1 MLNEIFSKYRKQ
13 SDNEDNINE
22 YIKNEQIDNNS
33 QSDNEEKNNKIS
45 NNNFKPNKSE
55 DFLNEKEILN
65 TKKKSNDILSKYCTL
80 YDKNNAVKPLNEN
93 YLEKKRKREENKNT
107 TGPKWFNMKAPEL
120 TTELKQ
126 ELKAVQLGRLSEP
139 FQFHKKN
146 DRKGYA
152 KFFQIGT
159 IQDNILDGKA
169 SRLKKSE
176 VKNRIAEQ
184 LLDFDLEQ
192 NYTLRKFNEYQ
203 EQRKKIGLKKSK
215 LNKYKLQSKG
225 KKIGVGV
232 VSKS

>member
-1 MLNEIFSKYRKQ
+1 MLNEIFSKYRNDDNDEDLKNEEIDEIE
-13 SDNEDNINE
+13 SDNENI
-22 YIKNEQIDNNS
+22 
-33 QSDNEEKNNKIS
+33 KI
-45 NNNFKPNKSE
+45 NKPNKQKNS
-55 DFLNEKEILN
+55 DFLNEKDLL
-65 TKKKSNDILSKYCTL
+65 TYKKKSEDVMSKYCTL
-80 YDKNNAVKPLNEN
+80 YSKENAVKPLNEN
-93 YLEKKRKREENKNT
+93 YLEKKRRREENRNS

-126 ELKAVQLGRLSEP
+126 ELKAVQLGKLSEP

-169 SRLKKSE
+169 NRLKKNE
-176 VKNRIAEQ
+176 IKNRIAEQ
-184 LLDFDLEQ
+184 LLDYDLEQ
-192 NYTLRKFNEYQ
+192 NFTLRKFNEYQ
-203 EQRKKIGLKKSK
+203 EQRKKLGIKKSK
-215 LNKYKLQSKG
+215 LNKFKLKSKG

>member
-1 MLNEIFSKYRKQ
+1 MLNEIFSKYRN
-13 SDNEDNINE
+13 D
-22 YIKNEQIDNNS
+22 DNNLDLNS
-33 QSDNEEKNNKIS
+33 EDESNDNNNNKQE
-45 NNNFKPNKSE
+45 NFKS
-55 DFLNEKEILN
+55 DFLNEKDLL
-65 TKKKSNDILSKYCTL
+65 TYKKKSADIMSKYCTL
-80 YDKNNAVKPLNEN
+80 YSKDNAVKPLNEN
-93 YLEKKRKREENKNT
+93 YLEKKRKREENKRT

-120 TTELKQ
+120 TKELKQ
-126 ELKAVQLGRLSEP
+126 ELKAVQLGNLSQP

-169 SRLKKSE
+169 NRLKKSE
-176 VKNRIAEQ
+176 IKNTIAQQ

-203 EQRKKIGLKKSK
+203 EQRKKIGIKKSK
-215 LNKYKLQSKG
+215 LNKFKLKNKG

>member
-1 MLNEIFSKYRKQ
+1 MLNEIFSKYRNDDNDEDLKNEEIDEID
-13 SDNEDNINE
+13 SDNENI
-22 YIKNEQIDNNS
+22 KID
-33 QSDNEEKNNKIS
+33 
-45 NNNFKPNKSE
+45 KPNNQKNS
-55 DFLNEKEILN
+55 DFLNEKDLL
-65 TKKKSNDILSKYCTL
+65 TYKKKSEDVMSKYCTL
-80 YDKNNAVKPLNEN
+80 YSKENAVKPLNEN
-93 YLEKKRKREENKNT
+93 YLEKKRRREENRNS

-126 ELKAVQLGRLSEP
+126 ELKAVQLGKLSEP

-169 SRLKKSE
+169 NRLKKNE
-176 VKNRIAEQ
+176 IKNRIAEQ
-184 LLDFDLEQ
+184 LLDYDLEQ
-192 NYTLRKFNEYQ
+192 NFTLRKFNEYQ
-203 EQRKKIGLKKSK
+203 EQRKKLGIKKSK
-215 LNKYKLQSKG
+215 LNKFKLKSKG

>member
-1 MLNEIFSKYRKQ
+1 MLNEIFSKYRKN
-13 SDNEDNINE
+13 SLESND
-22 YIKNEQIDNNS
+22 DNNLNDDS
-33 QSDNEEKNNKIS
+33 KSEKEINNKKNNAK
-45 NNNFKPNKSE
+45 E
-55 DFLNEKEILN
+55 DFLNEKEMLN
-65 TKKKSNDILSKYCTL
+65 TKKKSEEIMSKYCTL
-80 YDKNNAVKPLNEN
+80 YNKNNGVKPLNEN
-93 YLEKKRKREENKNT
+93 YLEKKRRREENKKT
-107 TGPKWFNMKAPEL
+107 TGPKWFNMRAPEL

-139 FQFHKKN
+139 FQFHKKS

-169 SRLKKSE
+169 NRLKKSE

-192 NYTLRKFNEYQ
+192 NFTLRKFNEYQ
-203 EQRKKIGLKKSK
+203 EQRKKIGIKKSK

>member
-1 MLNEIFSKYRKQ
+1 
-13 SDNEDNINE
+13 
-22 YIKNEQIDNNS
+22 
-33 QSDNEEKNNKIS
+33 
-45 NNNFKPNKSE
+45 
-55 DFLNEKEILN
+55 
-65 TKKKSNDILSKYCTL
+65 
-80 YDKNNAVKPLNEN
+80 
-93 YLEKKRKREENKNT
+93 
-107 TGPKWFNMKAPEL
+107 MKAPEL

-126 ELKAVQLGRLSEP
+126 ELKAVQLGKLSEP

-152 KFFQIGT
+152 KFFQIGV

-169 SRLKKSE
+169 NRLKKSE

-184 LLDFDLEQ
+184 LLDYDLEK
-192 NYTLRKFNEYQ
+192 NFTLRKFNEYQ

-215 LNKYKLQSKG
+215 LNKYKLKTKG

>member
-1 MLNEIFSKYRKQ
+1 MLNEIFSNYRKQ
-13 SDNEDNINE
+13 SNEDNNE
-22 YIKNEQIDNNS
+22 DLKNEDIDDSKSEN
-33 QSDNEEKNNKIS
+33 DNKQKSNFNNNKS
-45 NNNFKPNKSE
+45 D
-55 DFLNEKEILN
+55 DFLNEKEIIN
-65 TKKKSNDILSKYCTL
+65 TKKKSEEIMSKYCTL
-80 YDKNNAVKPLNEN
+80 YNKNNAIKPLNEN
-93 YLEKKRKREENKNT
+93 YLEKKRKREENKKT
-107 TGPKWFNMKAPEL
+107 TGPKWFNMRAPEL

-139 FQFHKKN
+139 FQFHKKS
-146 DRKGYA
+146 DRKGGYA

-176 VKNRIAEQ
+176 IKNSIAEQ
-184 LLDFDLEQ
+184 LLDFDREQ
-192 NYTLRKFNEYQ
+192 NFTLRKFNEYQ

>member
-1 MLNEIFSKYRKQ
+1 MLNEIFSKYRNDDNNEDLKDNIE
-13 SDNEDNINE
+13 SDND
-22 YIKNEQIDNNS
+22 D
-33 QSDNEEKNNKIS
+33 NKIE
-45 NNNFKPNKSE
+45 NQKSS
-55 DFLNEKEILN
+55 DFLNEKDLL
-65 TKKKSNDILSKYCTL
+65 TYKKKSADIMSKYCTL
-80 YDKNNAVKPLNEN
+80 YSKENAVKPLNEN
-93 YLEKKRKREENKNT
+93 FLEKKRKREENKRT

-126 ELKAVQLGRLSEP
+126 ELKAVQLGKLSEP

-169 SRLKKSE
+169 NRLKKSE
-176 VKNRIAEQ
+176 IKNSIAEQ

-192 NYTLRKFNEYQ
+192 NFTLRKFNEYQ
-203 EQRKKIGLKKSK
+203 EQRKKIGIKKSK
-215 LNKYKLQSKG
+215 LNKFKLKNKG

>member
-1 MLNEIFSKYRKQ
+1 MLNEIFSKYRN
-13 SDNEDNINE
+13 D
-22 YIKNEQIDNNS
+22 DNNLDLNS
-33 QSDNEEKNNKIS
+33 EDESNDNNNNKQE
-45 NNNFKPNKSE
+45 NFKS
-55 DFLNEKEILN
+55 DFLNEKDLL
-65 TKKKSNDILSKYCTL
+65 TYKKKSADIMSKYCTL
-80 YDKNNAVKPLNEN
+80 YSKDNAVKPLNEN
-93 YLEKKRKREENKNT
+93 YLEKKRKREENKRT

-126 ELKAVQLGRLSEP
+126 ELKAVQLGNLSQP

-169 SRLKKSE
+169 NRLKKSE
-176 VKNRIAEQ
+176 IKNTIAQQ

-203 EQRKKIGLKKSK
+203 EQRKKIGIKKSK
-215 LNKYKLQSKG
+215 LNKFKLKNKE

>member
-1 MLNEIFSKYRKQ
+1 MLNEIFSKYRN
-13 SDNEDNINE
+13 D
-22 YIKNEQIDNNS
+22 DNNLDLNS
-33 QSDNEEKNNKIS
+33 EDESNDNNNNKQE
-45 NNNFKPNKSE
+45 NFKS
-55 DFLNEKEILN
+55 DFLNEKDLL
-65 TKKKSNDILSKYCTL
+65 TYKKKSADIMSKYCTL
-80 YDKNNAVKPLNEN
+80 YSKDNAVKPLNEN
-93 YLEKKRKREENKNT
+93 YLEKKRKREENKRK

-126 ELKAVQLGRLSEP
+126 ELKAVQLGNLSQP

-169 SRLKKSE
+169 NRLKKSE
-176 VKNRIAEQ
+176 IKNTIAQQ

-203 EQRKKIGLKKSK
+203 EQRKKIGIKKSK
-215 LNKYKLQSKG
+215 LNKFKLKSKG

>member
-13 SDNEDNINE
+13 SNEDNNNDL
-22 YIKNEQIDNNS
+22 KNEEND
-33 QSDNEEKNNKIS
+33 DL
-45 NNNFKPNKSE
+45 KSE
-55 DFLNEKEILN
+55 NDNKLKSNLNSNKNDDFLNEKEIIN
-65 TKKKSNDILSKYCTL
+65 NKKKSDEIMSKYCTL
-80 YDKNNAVKPLNEN
+80 YNKNNAIKPLNEN
-93 YLEKKRKREENKNT
+93 YLEKKRKREENKKT
-107 TGPKWFNMKAPEL
+107 TGPKWFNMRAPEL

-139 FQFHKKN
+139 FQFHKKS
-146 DRKGYA
+146 DRKGGYA

-176 VKNRIAEQ
+176 IKNSIAEQ
-184 LLDFDLEQ
+184 LLDFDIEQ
-192 NYTLRKFNEYQ
+192 NFTLRKFNEYQ

>member
-1 MLNEIFSKYRKQ
+1 MLNEIFSKYRNDDNNEDLKDNIE
-13 SDNEDNINE
+13 SDND
-22 YIKNEQIDNNS
+22 D
-33 QSDNEEKNNKIS
+33 NKIE
-45 NNNFKPNKSE
+45 NQKSS
-55 DFLNEKEILN
+55 DFLNEKDLL
-65 TKKKSNDILSKYCTL
+65 TYKKKSADIMSKYCTL
-80 YDKNNAVKPLNEN
+80 YSKENAIKPLNEN
-93 YLEKKRKREENKNT
+93 FLEKKRKREENKRT

-126 ELKAVQLGRLSEP
+126 ELKAVQLGKLSEP

-169 SRLKKSE
+169 NRLKKSE
-176 VKNRIAEQ
+176 IKNSIAEQ

-192 NYTLRKFNEYQ
+192 NFTLRKFNEYQ
-203 EQRKKIGLKKSK
+203 EQRKKIGIKKSK
-215 LNKYKLQSKG
+215 LNKFKLKNKG

>member
-1 MLNEIFSKYRKQ
+1 MLNQIFSKYRKKSQ
-13 SDNEDNINE
+13 TSEDNDNE
-22 YIKNEQIDNNS
+22 NS
-33 QSDNEEKNNKIS
+33 L
-45 NNNFKPNKSE
+45 NNNIEETENKPSQK
-55 DFLNEKEILN
+55 DFLNEDQVLN
-65 TKKKSNDILSKYCTL
+65 TKQKTKDILSKYCTL
-80 YDKNNAVKPLNEN
+80 YNKNDSVKPLNEN
-93 YLEKKRKREENKNT
+93 FLEKKRKREENKKT
-107 TGPKWFNMKAPEL
+107 TGPKWFNMTAPEL

-139 FQFHKKN
+139 FQFHKKS

-176 VKNRIAEQ
+176 VKNSIAEE
-184 LLDFDLEQ
+184 LLNYDLEN
-192 NYTLRKFNEYQ
+192 NYTLKKFNEYQ
-203 EQRKKIGLKKSK
+203 EKKKKIGIKKSK

-232 VSKS
+232 VPK

>member
-1 MLNEIFSKYRKQ
+1 MLNEIFSKYRNDDNDEDLKNEEIDEIE
-13 SDNEDNINE
+13 SDNENI
-22 YIKNEQIDNNS
+22 KID
-33 QSDNEEKNNKIS
+33 
-45 NNNFKPNKSE
+45 KPNKQKNS
-55 DFLNEKEILN
+55 DFLNEKDLL
-65 TKKKSNDILSKYCTL
+65 TYKKKSEEVMSKYCTL
-80 YDKNNAVKPLNEN
+80 YSKENAVKPLNEN
-93 YLEKKRKREENKNT
+93 YLEKKRRREENRNS

-126 ELKAVQLGRLSEP
+126 EFKAVQLGKLSEP

-169 SRLKKSE
+169 NRLKKNE
-176 VKNRIAEQ
+176 IKNRIAEQ
-184 LLDFDLEQ
+184 LLDYDLEQ
-192 NYTLRKFNEYQ
+192 NFTLRKFNEYQ
-203 EQRKKIGLKKSK
+203 EQRKKLGIKKSK
-215 LNKYKLQSKG
+215 LNKFKLKSKG

>member
-1 MLNEIFSKYRKQ
+1 MLNEIFSNYRKQ
-13 SDNEDNINE
+13 SNEDNNE
-22 YIKNEQIDNNS
+22 ELKNEEIDNSKSEN
-33 QSDNEEKNNKIS
+33 DNKMKSNFNNNK
-45 NNNFKPNKSE
+45 ND
-55 DFLNEKEILN
+55 DFLNEKEIIN
-65 TKKKSNDILSKYCTL
+65 TKKKSEEIMSKFCTL
-80 YDKNNAVKPLNEN
+80 YNKNNAIKPLNEN
-93 YLEKKRKREENKNT
+93 YLEKKRKREENKKT
-107 TGPKWFNMKAPEL
+107 TGPKWFNMRAPEL

-139 FQFHKKN
+139 FQFHKKS
-146 DRKGYA
+146 DRKGGYA

-176 VKNRIAEQ
+176 IKNSIAEQ
-184 LLDFDLEQ
+184 LLDFDIEQ
-192 NYTLRKFNEYQ
+192 NFTLRKFNEYQ

>member
-1 MLNEIFSKYRKQ
+1 MLNEIFSKYRN
-13 SDNEDNINE
+13 D
-22 YIKNEQIDNNS
+22 DNNLDLNS
-33 QSDNEEKNNKIS
+33 EDESNDNNNNKQE
-45 NNNFKPNKSE
+45 NFKS
-55 DFLNEKEILN
+55 DFLNEKDLL
-65 TKKKSNDILSKYCTL
+65 TYKKKSADIMSKYCTL
-80 YDKNNAVKPLNEN
+80 YSKDNAVKPLNEN
-93 YLEKKRKREENKNT
+93 YLEKKRKREENKRT

-126 ELKAVQLGRLSEP
+126 ELKAVQLGNLSQP

-159 IQDNILDGKA
+159 IQDNILDGKTN
-169 SRLKKSE
+169 RLKKSE
-176 VKNRIAEQ
+176 IKNTIAQQ

-203 EQRKKIGLKKSK
+203 EQRKKIGIKKSK
-215 LNKYKLQSKG
+215 LNKFKLKSKG

>member
-1 MLNEIFSKYRKQ
+1 MLNEIFSKYRN
-13 SDNEDNINE
+13 DDNNEDLKSEDESNN
-22 YIKNEQIDNNS
+22 DNNK
-33 QSDNEEKNNKIS
+33 QE
-45 NNNFKPNKSE
+45 NFKS
-55 DFLNEKEILN
+55 DFLNEKDLL
-65 TKKKSNDILSKYCTL
+65 TYKKKSADIMSKYCTL
-80 YDKNNAVKPLNEN
+80 YSKDNAVKPLNEN
-93 YLEKKRKREENKNT
+93 YLEKKRKREENKRT

-126 ELKAVQLGRLSEP
+126 ELKAVQLGNLSQP

-169 SRLKKSE
+169 NRLKKSE
-176 VKNRIAEQ
+176 IKNTIAQQ

-203 EQRKKIGLKKSK
+203 EQRKKIGIKKSK
-215 LNKYKLQSKG
+215 LNKFKLKSKG

>member
-1 MLNEIFSKYRKQ
+1 MLNEIFSKYRNDDNNEDIKDNIE
-13 SDNEDNINE
+13 SDND
-22 YIKNEQIDNNS
+22 D
-33 QSDNEEKNNKIS
+33 NKIE
-45 NNNFKPNKSE
+45 NQKSS
-55 DFLNEKEILN
+55 DFLNEKDLL
-65 TKKKSNDILSKYCTL
+65 TYKKKSADIMSKYCTL
-80 YDKNNAVKPLNEN
+80 YSKENAVKPLNEN
-93 YLEKKRKREENKNT
+93 FLEKKRKREENKRT

-126 ELKAVQLGRLSEP
+126 ELKAVQLGKLSEP

-169 SRLKKSE
+169 NRLKKSE
-176 VKNRIAEQ
+176 IKNSIAEQ
-184 LLDFDLEQ
+184 LLDFDLEK
-192 NYTLRKFNEYQ
+192 NFTLRKFNEYQ
-203 EQRKKIGLKKSK
+203 EQRKKIGIKKSK
-215 LNKYKLQSKG
+215 LNKFKLKNKG

>member
-1 MLNEIFSKYRKQ
+1 MLNEIFSKYRNDDNNEDLKDNIE
-13 SDNEDNINE
+13 SDND
-22 YIKNEQIDNNS
+22 D
-33 QSDNEEKNNKIS
+33 NKIE
-45 NNNFKPNKSE
+45 NQKSS
-55 DFLNEKEILN
+55 DFLNEKDLL
-65 TKKKSNDILSKYCTL
+65 TYKKKSADIMSKYCTL
-80 YDKNNAVKPLNEN
+80 YSKDNAVKPLNEN
-93 YLEKKRKREENKNT
+93 FLEKKRKREENKRT
-107 TGPKWFNMKAPEL
+107 TGPKWFNMRAPEL

-126 ELKAVQLGRLSEP
+126 ELKAVQLGKLSEP

-169 SRLKKSE
+169 NRLKKSE
-176 VKNRIAEQ
+176 IKNRIAEQ
-184 LLDFDLEQ
+184 LLDFDVEQ
-192 NYTLRKFNEYQ
+192 NFTWRKFNEYQ

-215 LNKYKLQSKG
+215 LNKYKLKTKG